1 MAKDAAS
8 GTITAGMTYMTT
20 SKVGLRKIARK
31 VAKRTAT
38 GLAKNAVLGP
48 KPPAGRALRDEKYIK
63 LYPTLLSWLWRYAC
77 MI

>member
-48 KPPAGRALRDEKYIK
+48 KPPAGRVSMAILCPHKVLKMTD
-63 LYPTLLSWLWRYAC
+63 
-77 MI
+77 